1 MSHLVETM
9 CYVGETPWHGLG
21 VKVDQAPTSAEA
33 IKLAGLDWDVV
44 QSPVMVNGLEVP
56 GYLANVR
63 DSDGS
68 VLGITS
74 DKYKPVQNREAF
86 DFTDAMIGAG
96 CRYETA
102 GSLKEGKLIW
112 LLALTDSRKILGD
125 EVQQYL
131 TFATGHDGKTPVK
144 VFDTST
150 RVVCANTFQLALS
163 NAKRVWTF
171 EHQNGVH
178 EKLNEFRVTME
189 NARNYMDSLEIRAQE
204 LFDQKITTR
213 NLNKIMDQV
222 FGDEDEFEDQP
233 MKQKRIVALKNRVIT
248 VYNDREDLQNFRG
261 SAWGLYNAFADVA
274 AHGTPTFNTGNVR
287 ERRLLSYIDG
297 NKLLFTAQKA
307 IEFVAA

>member
-1 MSHLVETM
+1 MVETM
-9 CYVGETPWHGLG
+9 VYTGETPWHGLG
-21 VKVDQAPTSAEA
+21 VKVDPAPSSAEA

-44 QSPVMVNGLEVP
+44 QSPVVVNGNEVA

-63 DSDGS
+63 DSDGA

-96 CRYETA
+96 CKYETA
-102 GSLKEGKLIW
+102 GSLKGGKLVW

-125 EVQQYL
+125 EIQQYL

-150 RVVCANTFQLALS
+150 RVVCANTFQLAI
-163 NAKRVWTF
+163 NGAKRVWSF

-178 EKLNEFRVTME
+178 ERMDEFRVTME
-189 NARNYMDSLEIRAQE
+189 NARQYMDMLEVRAEE
-204 LFDQKITTR
+204 LFNQKITTR
-213 NLNKIMDQV
+213 NLNKILNQV
-222 FGDEDEFEDQP
+222 FGDESEFEEQV
-233 MKQKRIVALKNRVIT
+233 MKQNRIVALKNRVLT

-261 SAWGLYNAFADVA
+261 TAWGLYNAFADVA

-287 ERRLLSYIDG
+287 ERRFLSYVDG
-297 NKLLFTAQKA
+297 NKLLSLSQKA
-307 IEFVAA
+307 IELVA